1 MRGLW
6 SGIAR
11 AMLLLSVCL
20 ASASHAAPLGCKSG
34 NCGLSEGAYPNIV
47 VGRLDHIASDD
58 EMHAVYRWAK
68 QGVWKQLLDDEADY
82 LERNRLFVLPADERG
97 QQVLVHMSHDEFRRV
112 TFQEGDLVRYTP
124 RMAGNDGA
132 TPGTKSIYS
141 SLAGCIAILCRAEDQ
156 KCQQQYRP
164 GVYRRGDGVQLDART
179 DKPVKGGIAIDPIS
193 LLPKSESATN
203 PNH

>member
-1 MRGLW
+1 MRALL

-11 AMLLLSVCL
+11 AVWLLSICL
-20 ASASHAAPLGCKSG
+20 ASTSHAVPLGCKSG
-34 NCGLSEGAYPNIV
+34 NCGLNQGPYPNIV
-47 VGRLDHIASDD
+47 VGRLAHIASDD

-68 QGVWKQLLDDEADY
+68 QGVWQQLADDEADY
-82 LERNRLFVLPADERG
+82 LDRNRLFVLPVDDHG
-97 QQVLVHMSHDEFRRV
+97 QPVLVHMSHDEYRRV

-132 TPGTKSIYS
+132 APGNKSIYS
-141 SLAGCIAILCRAEDQ
+141 SLAGCIAILCRAADQ
-156 KCQQQYRP
+156 KCQQQYRS
-164 GVYRRGDGVQLDART
+164 GVYRRSDGVQLDART
-179 DKPVKGGIAIDPIS
+179 DKPVKGGITIDPIS